1 MSSSPDND
9 ADADSNVPADS
20 LEKLLRLKRYEQPPP
35 RYFKD
40 FSGQVLGRIEAGEA
54 RLSWW
59 EKFGFDLR
67 PAFAAAAGMA
77 ACVLVVYGVATS
89 EGGEINGSGMSFGNP
104 ASPEPAIVFA
114 ATDPAKANSTNP
126 VVTYGTPADRNFF
139 GAQVTPASYPH

>member
-1 MSSSPDND
+1 MSASPSPAPDNSD
-9 ADADSNVPADS
+9 FDS

-40 FSGQVLGRIEAGEA
+40 FSGHVLSRIEAGEA

-77 ACVLVVYGVATS
+77 ACVLVVYGVATT
-89 EGGEINGSGMSFGNP
+89 EDGGNP
-104 ASPEPAIVFA
+104 TGLALAGPGAPDPGSVLFA
-114 ATDPAKANSTNP
+114 TADPARANSTNP
-126 VVTYGTPADRNFF
+126 VVPYGAPVDRHFF
-139 GAQVTPASYPH
+139 GVQATPASFQH